1 MDIKSVIRR
10 LETVS
15 EIVSR
20 EFGSWSAEKLNQKPA
35 PEKWSVAQVLDHLIR
50 INESYQPIL
59 SQVRAGSYS
68 LPWHARLGFMVR
80 FFGNFILQSVEPTR
94 KRKMKTFPVWE
105 PSYSTLSGDIVTRF
119 LAHQQELIRE
129 IQSWEPLIAKGVIIC
144 SPANR
149 IIVYKLETAAKII
162 TAHEER
168 HLNQALEVKS
178 NLQ

>member
-1 MDIKSVIRR
+1 MELKPVTRR
-10 LETVS
+10 LEAVS

-20 EFGSWSAEKLNQKPA
+20 EFGSWSAEQLNRKPA
-35 PEKWSVAQVLDHLIR
+35 PEKWSVAQILDHLIR

-59 SQVRAGSYS
+59 RQVREGSYS

-105 PSYSTLSGDIVTRF
+105 PSYSTLPGDIVTRF
-119 LAHQQELIRE
+119 LTHQQELIRE
-129 IQSWEPLIAKGVIIC
+129 IQSWEPLIAKGIIIC

-149 IIVYKLETAAKII
+149 LIVYKLEKVAEII

-168 HLNQALEVKS
+168 HLNQAMEVKS
-178 NLQ
+178 NLS